1 MSSIYENGP
10 SSFTDAT
17 MSYYTGSNKSYG
29 GIVNTEVGSQTMY
42 DARKATNKLSLLKQA
57 VGTATFSAP
66 FTSLNFVPLLDK
78 NGAQIIIPL
87 HSLVKSVEYS
97 KTTAA
102 LATVTSLIAAT
113 STSQT
118 VTTTGYNG
126 LGSNY
131 VQLPTAYT
139 YTYSQPTDTPTSLTT
154 AASQANTNL
163 NIIIESA
170 VATGTT
176 GLYIWVKATNAVTT
190 GSDVARITINYFD
203 SSSLNP

>member
-10 SSFTDAT
+10 SSFADAT

-29 GIVNTEVGSQTMY
+29 GVINTEVGSDTVY
-42 DARKATNKLSLLKQA
+42 YAKKATNKLSLLKQA

-66 FTSLNFVPLLDK
+66 FTSLNHVPLLDG
-78 NGAQIIIPL
+78 NGMQVIIPL
-87 HSLVKSVEYS
+87 HSLVKSVNYS
-97 KTTAA
+97 KSDNDIV
-102 LATVTSLIAAT
+102 TVTSLIAST

-118 VTTTGYNG
+118 VTTKVYNG
-126 LGSNY
+126 LGNL

-139 YTYSQPTDTPTSLTT
+139 FTYSQPTDTPTALTT
-154 AASQANTNL
+154 AASKANTNL
-163 NIIIESA
+163 NTIIESA

-190 GSDVARITINYFD
+190 GSDVVGITINYFD
-203 SSSLNP
+203 ASTLNP